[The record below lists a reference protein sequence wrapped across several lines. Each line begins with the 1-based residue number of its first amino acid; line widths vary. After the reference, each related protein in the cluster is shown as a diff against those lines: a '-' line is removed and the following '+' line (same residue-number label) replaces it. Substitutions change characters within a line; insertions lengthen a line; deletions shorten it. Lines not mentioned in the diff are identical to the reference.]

1 MKIKEWPAIILG
13 KKILGLNMFW
23 ETSPPSGVDR
33 GASSPL
39 SPPLGV
45 PGGGDR
51 ENTKLKGNYA

>member
-45 PGGGDR
+45 PGGGTGKIQ
-51 ENTKLKGNYA
+51 N